1 MMKYGVKR
9 KQSLRYD
16 ENSNPIIMNS
26 TSICEWDNKKQIE
39 SIFEVIMTNSCK

>member
-1 MMKYGVKR
+1 MMEYEEKR
-9 KQSLRYD
+9 KQSLEYD

-39 SIFEVIMTNSCK
+39 QTF